1 MIDTKSGL
9 AYTVEET
16 NGAWF
21 QVWYDGE
28 ECVYSEDL
36 KAQSQDEAEKE
47 AADIAATSSPLET
60 IMDALGATPPQS

>member
-16 NGAWF
+16 NGTWF

-28 ECVYSEDL
+28 ECVYSEEL
-36 KAQSQDEAEKE
+36 EAQSRDVAEKK
-47 AADIAATSSPLET
+47 AAEIAASSSLLGRVMEL
-60 IMDALGATPPQS
+60 LGAARKP